1 MFTDEGH
8 FSINIVGLGRPKF
21 ASNNRATGTPEENK
35 ETVVGNIST
44 FGDYMV
50 NSDGSINLEIVGSSF
65 PNWDDTKQ
73 KHLVEIKD
81 DEMKWTDPKASA
93 GDPRAWFEPM
103 LRWLQLSLRAS
114 GPDD

>member
-1 MFTDEGH
+1 
-8 FSINIVGLGRPKF
+8 
-21 ASNNRATGTPEENK
+21 
-35 ETVVGNIST
+35 VVGNIST

-81 DEMKWTDPKASA
+81 DEMKWTDPKASTGGRA
-93 GDPRAWFEPM
+93 VITLQRAKSGDGYPQREK
-103 LRWLQLSLRAS
+103 
-114 GPDD
+114 

>member
-1 MFTDEGH
+1 MRVISQ
-8 FSINIVGLGRPKF
+8 SISFVLVVLSSHPTIVR
-21 ASNNRATGTPEENK
+21 RVPEENK

-81 DEMKWTDPKASA
+81 DEMKWTDPKASTGGSA
-93 GDPRAWFEPM
+93 VITLQRAKSGDRYPQRDEK
-103 LRWLQLSLRAS
+103 
-114 GPDD
+114 

>member
-8 FSINIVGLGRPKF
+8 FSINIVRPGRPKF
-21 ASNNRATGTPEENK
+21 ASNNRATGTLEENK

-81 DEMKWTDPKASA
+81 DEMKWTDPKASTGGSA
-93 GDPRAWFEPM
+93 VITLQCAKSGDRYPQRDEK
-103 LRWLQLSLRAS
+103 
-114 GPDD
+114 

>member
-1 MFTDEGH
+1 MFTNEGH
-8 FSINIVGLGRPKF
+8 FSINIVRPGRPKF
-21 ASNNRATGTPEENK
+21 ASNNRATGTLEENK

-50 NSDGSINLEIVGSSF
+50 NSDGPINLEIVGSSF

-93 GDPRAWFEPM
+93 GGSAVITLQRAK
-103 LRWLQLSLRAS
+103 S
-114 GPDD
+114 GDRYPQRDEK